1 MEANAA
7 EGAAPAA
14 RTVTMHGGQVQATTS
29 ERTRR
34 SVPAGRLVVL
44 VPAHDEAEALG
55 GTLDALAE
63 QTSAPQRVLV
73 VADNCTDDTADVARA
88 HGAEVVE
95 TVANRARK
103 AGALNQALVRLRTSP
118 ADYVLVVDADTRLAP
133 TFVETALARLDDD
146 ERLGAV
152 SGIFE
157 GERPRSV
164 LQQLQANEYERYRTQ
179 ILTTRRVSV
188 VTGTASM
195 FRRAAL
201 EEVAAARGGRLPGS
215 PGDVY
220 DRAAITEDSELTL
233 ALKTLG
239 WRLDAP
245 QECACL
251 TELMPTWGDL
261 HRQRVRWYKG
271 MLDNLREY
279 GVSRVTARY
288 IGQQLMIGVGMAT
301 LALLTV
307 LTVAS
312 VVAGVFA
319 VSPFWLAIGGVFVV
333 NRLVTVWPV
342 GRDGRLLAAAIL
354 PEIVYDVALQAAFLR
369 AVVCAVARRDVTW
382 NHVAPP
388 ATGVA

>member
-1 MEANAA
+1 
-7 EGAAPAA
+7 
-14 RTVTMHGGQVQATTS
+14 MHGGQVETRTS
-29 ERTRR
+29 ERTRT
-34 SVPAGRLVVL
+34 SVPPDRLVVL
-44 VPAHDEAEALG
+44 VPAHDEADAIG
-55 GTLDALAE
+55 GTLAALAE
-63 QTSAPQRVLV
+63 QTGAPQRVV
-73 VADNCTDDTADVARA
+73 VIADNCTDDTADVARR

-95 TVANRARK
+95 TVANTARK
-103 AGALNQALVRLRTSP
+103 AGALDQALVRLRTSP
-118 ADYVLVVDADTRLAP
+118 AQYVLVVDADTRLAP
-133 TFVETALARLDDD
+133 AFVETALARLDADV
-146 ERLGAV
+146 RLGAV
-152 SGIFE
+152 SGIFV

-179 ILTTRRVSV
+179 ILTTQRVSV

-195 FRRAAL
+195 FRLTAL
-201 EEVAAARGGRLPGS
+201 DEVAAERGRRLPGS

-220 DRAAITEDSELTL
+220 DRTAITEDSELTL

-239 WRLDAP
+239 WRLEAP
-245 QECACL
+245 QECVCL

-279 GVSRVTARY
+279 GFTRTTARY
-288 IGQQLMIGVGMAT
+288 VGQQLMIGVGMAT

-342 GRDGRLLAAAIL
+342 GRDGRLLAAAVI
-354 PEIVYDVALQAAFLR
+354 PEIVYDAALQAAFLR
-369 AVVCAVARRDVTW
+369 AVVCAAARRDVTW
-382 NHVAPP
+382 NHVTANPTGAP
-388 ATGVA
+388 

>member
-1 MEANAA
+1 
-7 EGAAPAA
+7 
-14 RTVTMHGGQVQATTS
+14 V
-29 ERTRR
+29 
-34 SVPAGRLVVL
+34 
-44 VPAHDEAEALG
+44 
-55 GTLDALAE
+55 
-63 QTSAPQRVLV
+63 
-73 VADNCTDDTADVARA
+73 
-88 HGAEVVE
+88 
-95 TVANRARK
+95 
-103 AGALNQALVRLRTSP
+103 
-118 ADYVLVVDADTRLAP
+118 
-133 TFVETALARLDDD
+133 
-146 ERLGAV
+146 RLGAV
-152 SGIFE
+152 SGIFV

-179 ILTTRRVSV
+179 ILTTQRVSV

-195 FRRAAL
+195 FRLPAL
-201 EEVAAARGGRLPGS
+201 DEVAAERGRRLPGS

-220 DRAAITEDSELTL
+220 DRTAITEDSELTL

-239 WRLDAP
+239 WRLEAP
-245 QECACL
+245 QECVCL

-279 GVSRVTARY
+279 GFTRTTARY
-288 IGQQLMIGVGMAT
+288 VGQQLMIGVGMAT

-342 GRDGRLLAAAIL
+342 GRDGRLLAAAVI
-354 PEIVYDVALQAAFLR
+354 PEIVYDAALQAAFLR
-369 AVVCAVARRDVTW
+369 AVVCAAARRDVTW
-382 NHVAPP
+382 NHVTANPTGAP
-388 ATGVA
+388 